1 MKEDHKRFGSWSI
14 VYLKLLDGS
23 ARGCV
28 LELVTGVRNELY
40 PGLDVLIPCFQVLKH
55 RME

>member
-1 MKEDHKRFGSWSI
+1 MKEDQKRFGSWSI
-14 VYLKLLDGS
+14 VYLELLDGS